1 MAHLALV
8 AGLFLAPLLLAW
20 LGHRFRDR
28 SRHQKG
34 AFWGGLFGHTAGL
47 ILALGLAL
55 APPVVWTGGSAWRDA
70 AVHYAMIVGFAL
82 GAAIGAAR
90 GRGDDGPPA
99 EGDASR
105 GRRGEGTPSHTPAPE
120 P

>member
-1 MAHLALV
+1 MARLALV
-8 AGLFLAPLLLAW
+8 AGLFLAPLVLAW

-28 SRHQKG
+28 SRRQKG

-47 ILALGLAL
+47 LLALGLAL
-55 APPVVWTGGSAWRDA
+55 APPIVWSGGAAWRDA

-82 GAAIGAAR
+82 GTAIGAML

-99 EGDASR
+99 EVGAIR
-105 GRRGEGTPSHTPAPE
+105 GRAGTHSQAPAPE